1 VSDSQP
7 PRPSTIPGHSG
18 GSGPYIAGVAVL
30 AVLAGG
36 LVMWKKGSTPPPVT
50 TPQATAVTSEP
61 TPPPVMNAPP
71 PPPKLDETPDAGPAA
86 SASGSSTAP
95 TAAGKSPCAGK
106 CGDGK
111 ASSGLQSAL
120 SSAAQSARTCYQRAL
135 RNSEVS
141 GSLTVSVQVGP
152 NGQVCGASI
161 TNDSVGSGEVS
172 SCVLGRFRGRSFPA
186 PEAGCVVVNIP
197 ITFTIKQ

>member
-1 VSDSQP
+1 MSDSQI

-30 AVLAGG
+30 AVLAIG
-36 LVMWKKGSTPPPVT
+36 LVTWKKSSAPPT
-50 TPQATAVTSEP
+50 TPQATAVVAP
-61 TPPPVMNAPP
+61 PLPPPMMNAPP
-71 PPPKLDETPDAGPAA
+71 PPPPKEEELPDAGPAA
-86 SASGSSTAP
+86 SASPSASPVSG
-95 TAAGKSPCAGK
+95 GKSPCAGK

-111 ASSGLQSAL
+111 ASGGLQSAL
-120 SSAAQSARTCYQRAL
+120 SSAAQSARGCYQRAL

-161 TNDSVGSGEVS
+161 TNDTVHSADVS

-186 PEAGCVVVNIP
+186 PEVGCVVVNIP